1 MKGTTAR
8 AFAMLVALAG
18 FFVLGATGAPAHGDG
33 SQTLVVDD
41 NMACPSADYP
51 SIQVAVTAADPGDVI
66 LVCPGV
72 YNEQV
77 TIPKPLTLR
86 GIPFLNENAPIV
98 KPVNAVP
105 NSASLF
111 DPPGPTPPSPIAAI
125 IVADHAGR
133 VDIEGLTL
141 DGSSGGIS
149 GCAPNY
155 VGMFYRNSS
164 GHFSHNAVR
173 NVKLAPALAGC
184 QSGLGIFVQSQNGV
198 ISDVKIEANTV
209 HDYGKNG
216 ITANEAGTK
225 VDIRENTVSGI
236 GVSPDIAQNGIQL
249 AFGATGYVYK
259 NAVINH
265 AWGGCTSTTACPFT
279 ASNVLLFDVTHVH
292 VHQNVLGKSQVNVY
306 VEGNRNK
313 IEGNTIFDSDVWDGV
328 DVFGNENQVKGNVIN
343 TSDDSAVYMEGDRNQ
358 VSSNTINEATVG
370 IWNAAGSNH
379 VGYNRFYNVVQRRLP
394 APTALNT
401 QALAIP
407 TAEIEETILF
417 GLPKLNTAT
426 ASAIQ
431 P

>member
-1 MKGTTAR
+1 MGGTTFR
-8 AFAMLVALAG
+8 AFATLVALAG
-18 FFVLGATGAPAHGDG
+18 FLVLGGGSAIAQGNG
-33 SQTLVVDD
+33 SQTIVVDD
-41 NMACPSADYP
+41 NLACPSADYM

-66 LVCPGV
+66 LVCPGI

-77 TIPKPLTLR
+77 RIPKPLTLR
-86 GIPFLNENAPIV
+86 GIPFENENAPIV
-98 KPVNAVP
+98 KPVGAVA
-105 NSASLF
+105 NTASLF
-111 DPPGPTPPSPIAAI
+111 DPDGPGPTPPSPIAAI

-141 DGSSGGIS
+141 DGASGGIT

-164 GHFSHNAVR
+164 GEFEHNAVR
-173 NVKLAPALAGC
+173 NIKLAPALAGC

-225 VDIRENTVSGI
+225 VDIRENTVSGF

-265 AWGGCTSTTACPFT
+265 AWAGCASTSSCPFT
-279 ASNVLLFDVTHVH
+279 ASNILLFDVTHVH

-328 DVFGNENQVKGNVIN
+328 DVYGDENQVKGNVIN
-343 TSDDSAVYMEGDRNQ
+343 SSDDTAVFVDGNRNQ

-370 IWNAAGSNH
+370 IWSASGPTQI
-379 VGYNRFYNVVQRRLP
+379 GYNRFFNVVQRREP

-401 QALAIP
+401 SALAIP
-407 TAEIEETILF
+407 TAESPPSTIQR
-417 GLPKLNTAT
+417 P
-426 ASAIQ
+426 
-431 P
+431 